1 MAGRMRSG
9 SLLQLRTQALGRYLT
24 PFYFYDLDLL
34 RETLVSCR
42 REASRYGFH
51 LHYALKANS
60 NPRILELISKAGYGA
75 DCVSGNEV
83 RAALE
88 SGFDPSGIVFAG
100 VGKTDEEL
108 KLAISKGILSLNAES
123 LQELEVTDQIAASLG
138 RIASVALRIIPNVDA
153 HTHRY
158 VTTGLEENKFG
169 ILPWEFDAVIEK
181 LSSLEHIQL
190 AGLHFHIGSQ
200 ITDPDAFKSLCH
212 RVNEINTWFL
222 EHRIFPKVINVGGGL
237 GVDYHD
243 PDGHPVPDFRSYF
256 RIFHTLLDLQGGQ
269 TLHFEPG
276 RALVAQCGSLI
287 TRVLFVKKGI
297 STQFAIVDA
306 GMNDLIRPALYQSYH
321 FIQNLTYKERNEM
334 SGPQE
339 KYDVVGPICESSDC
353 FGKAVELPETR
364 RGDLMAIRS
373 AGAYGQT
380 MASRYN
386 LRDLAGE
393 VYSDDL

>member
-1 MAGRMRSG
+1 MKPSEYGISE
-9 SLLQLRTQALGRYLT
+9 LGKIAT

-34 RETLVSCR
+34 RETLSSCR
-42 REASRYGFH
+42 LEAGRHGSH

-60 NPRILELISKAGYGA
+60 NPRILKIICQAGYGA

-83 RAALE
+83 KAAME
-88 SGFDPSGIVFAG
+88 SGFDPAAIVFAG

-108 KLAISKGILSLNAES
+108 RLAISRNIQSINAES
-123 LQELEVTDQIAASLG
+123 LQELEVTNEIAASLN
-138 RIASVALRIIPNVDA
+138 RIATVSLRIIPDVDA

-158 VTTGLEENKFG
+158 ITTGLEENKFG
-169 ILPWEFDAVIEK
+169 IHPWEFDAVIEK
-181 LSSLEHIQL
+181 LGTLSHLNL

-200 ITDPDAFKSLCH
+200 ITDLGIFKSLSH
-212 RVNEINTWFL
+212 RVNEINSWFL
-222 EHRIFPKVINVGGGL
+222 GHGHRAGIINLGGGL
-237 GVDYHD
+237 GVDYQD
-243 PDGHPVPDFRSYF
+243 PDAHPMPDFTGYF
-256 RIFHTLLDLQGGQ
+256 KVFRNFIDLQGGQ

-287 TRVLFVKKGI
+287 TRVLFIKEGAH
-297 STQFAIVDA
+297 TRFAIVDA

-321 FIQNLTYKERNEM
+321 RIDNLSAGAGR
-334 SGPQE
+334 GPDPASKLKFE

-353 FGKAVELPETR
+353 FGKAVLLPETR
-364 RGDLMAIRS
+364 RGDLIAIRS

-393 VYSDDL
+393 VYSDDF